1 MLGLT
6 LDRRFREVSGA
17 TYVVVRGRCARGSET
32 EERLEG
38 GHGLPSA
45 IVPKNELV
53 QVDLQ
58 LRAANPMVSTEKPLL
73 EVPDGTISEGHHGF
87 RSLVQFPSQGLRA
100 RDMLKD
106 FVQTGEG
113 FKAIGKDRRTGN
125 NVPGE
130 KVVDRC
136 RLEVGDDRHADSP
149 RSCPALLYGGQDEC
163 GPAPLE
169 LSAASNTGLG
179 TAHPR
184 VVDLHRTPKRFASV
198 IHHRSS
204 ELVKHH
210 PGGLVTPKPKL
221 ALNK

>member
-6 LDRRFREVSGA
+6 LDRRFRQVSGA
-17 TYVVVRGRCARGSET
+17 TYVVVRRRCARGSET

-87 RSLVQFPSQGLRA
+87 RSLVQLASQGLRA

-106 FVQTGEG
+106 FV
-113 FKAIGKDRRTGN
+113 
-125 NVPGE
+125 
-130 KVVDRC
+130 
-136 RLEVGDDRHADSP
+136 
-149 RSCPALLYGGQDEC
+149 
-163 GPAPLE
+163 
-169 LSAASNTGLG
+169 
-179 TAHPR
+179 
-184 VVDLHRTPKRFASV
+184 
-198 IHHRSS
+198 
-204 ELVKHH
+204 
-210 PGGLVTPKPKL
+210 
-221 ALNK
+221 